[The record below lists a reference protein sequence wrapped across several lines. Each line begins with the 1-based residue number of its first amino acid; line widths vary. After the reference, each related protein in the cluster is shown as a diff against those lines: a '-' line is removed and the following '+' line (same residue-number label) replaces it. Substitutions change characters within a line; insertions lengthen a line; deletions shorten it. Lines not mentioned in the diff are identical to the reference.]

1 MNMKKVTDRKVV
13 SFRPSPDS
21 ERIISLIAKTLGWS
35 VQEVM
40 SKMVEEY
47 GKQFL
52 ESKFDEVQKN
62 FQEAKEILGKSPAAV
77 AA

>member
-1 MNMKKVTDRKVV
+1 MKKITERKVV

-21 ERIISLIAKTLGWS
+21 EKIITLIAKTLGWS
-35 VQEVM
+35 VQDVM

-52 ESKFDEVQKN
+52 ESKFEEVQKN
-62 FQEAKEILGKSPAAV
+62 FQEARAILGKAPAAV